1 MTASWY
7 MYLSTSTS
15 TLVFVVKM
23 FIRLTVYCMS
33 IKVTPEKVTYLL
45 LGG

>member
-1 MTASWY
+1 MTASLY
-7 MYLSTSTS
+7 MYLSTS

-23 FIRLTVYCMS
+23 FIRLTVYSMS